1 MANFN
6 TYQTR
11 QLYVAKAVDSSL
23 NDVGDIYLK
32 TTANGKAFFS
42 YRNADGLLL
51 ASDVFD
57 PKNIVS
63 LKKTSA
69 ADMNIPLMKHTIAVD
84 SSAVTL
90 SNLVGKVITLTVNVH
105 QVNSYDES
113 DSFGVVASVVGTST
127 NTDSNAAL
135 YKALA
140 KALINA
146 VPALP
151 EAPFK
156 VYIGSTEITKSLA
169 DGSYPGS
176 GDFMI
181 VENPQKYI
189 RGKMAK
195 EAYSLS
201 VAFNVGGLASEDI
214 IWGTDTV
221 AQSTVSGLESIPSVY
236 AIADLEAFA
245 LGERANYFRYG
256 LEPNY
261 VAPTYM
267 VDLSKSYDIV
277 SIEYFWQGGAE
288 NVQKSPRMIQVAC
301 EVSGSGSGATSAA
314 STIYSAVQSAMEG
327 SAGSGSGA

>member
-23 NDVGDIYLK
+23 DTVGDIYLK
-32 TTANGKAFFS
+32 TTANGKAFFN
-42 YRNADGLLL
+42 YVNADGQLT
-51 ASDVFD
+51 ATDVFD

-63 LKKTSA
+63 LKKTAA
-69 ADMNIPLMKHTIAVD
+69 ADMDIPLMAHTIAVD

-90 SNLVGKVITLTVNVH
+90 TDFIGKVITLTVDVR
-105 QVNSYDES
+105 QVLSYDEA
-113 DSFGVVASVVGTST
+113 DSFSVVASIVGDAT
-127 NTDSNAAL
+127 NTASNAAL
-135 YKALA
+135 YKAIA

-146 VPALP
+146 VPKLP

-156 VYIGSTEITKSLA
+156 VFIGATEITKTLA

-176 GDFMI
+176 GAFVV
-181 VENPQKYI
+181 VEAAQKYI
-189 RGKMAK
+189 RGKMSAEPYK
-195 EAYSLS
+195 LTISS
-201 VAFNVGGLASEDI
+201 NVGGLASEDI
-214 IWGTDTV
+214 AWATDTV
-221 AQSTVSGLESIPSVY
+221 AKSTITGNTVIPSVY

-245 LGERANYFRYG
+245 VGERGNYFRYG

-261 VAPTYM
+261 VAPTLL
-267 VDLSKSYDIV
+267 VDLSKQYDIV

-288 NVQKSPRMIQVAC
+288 NVQKSPRMIQIAC

-314 STIYSAVQSAMEG
+314 ASIYSSLQSLADG
-327 SAGSGSGA
+327 GAGSGSGA